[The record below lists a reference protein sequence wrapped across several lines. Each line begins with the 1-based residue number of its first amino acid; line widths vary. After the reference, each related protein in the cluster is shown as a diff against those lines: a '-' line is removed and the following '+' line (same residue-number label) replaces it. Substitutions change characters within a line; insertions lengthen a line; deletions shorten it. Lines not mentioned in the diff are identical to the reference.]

1 MHFYSG
7 SLQQQ
12 HFMNIILDR
21 EGEWAFFQNSLHL
34 HLFVFIFF
42 YDFYIL
48 FLLPNIYKKKITFN
62 VSLNKEYHVV
72 NQVKHIFL
80 NHI

>member
-1 MHFYSG
+1 MHFNSG

-12 HFMNIILDR
+12 YFMNIILDR
-21 EGEWAFFQNSLHL
+21 EGEWFFFSNSLHL

-48 FLLPNIYKKKITFN
+48 FLLPNIYTIFFIFN
-62 VSLNKEYHVV
+62 VSLKNITRLTK
-72 NQVKHIFL
+72 
-80 NHI
+80 